1 MKFYI
6 RELPQKQY
14 HQCNNIIPKV
24 PNNKEI
30 KPGDTWC
37 DTWADYY
44 IDKVTYEK
52 NDLKVFATKTALQK
66 PRKNCCY
73 KCNKNKKDKKVQ

>member
-1 MKFYI
+1 MKFYV

-14 HQCNNIIPKV
+14 HYQTYDIPMPPK
-24 PNNKEI
+24 NKGI

-37 DTWADYY
+37 DTWADYH

-52 NDLKVFATKTALQK
+52 NDLKVYATKTVLQK
-66 PRKNCCY
+66 ARKNCCY
-73 KCNKNKKDKKVQ
+73 KCCKKNKNC